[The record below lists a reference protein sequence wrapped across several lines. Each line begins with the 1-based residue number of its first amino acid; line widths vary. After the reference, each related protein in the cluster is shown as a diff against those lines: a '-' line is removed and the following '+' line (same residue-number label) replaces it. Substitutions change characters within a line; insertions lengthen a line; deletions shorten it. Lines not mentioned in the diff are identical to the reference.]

1 MGLNFCWTFTQF
13 CTEIAIFI
21 VLVNGHYAINK
32 KCVTR
37 WFGSDKTVAVK
48 PVVTCISTFDF
59 SDPCSTNKDV
69 NFAFVGFGITGSVL
83 SKDTNSGPSG
93 IKVELLEKSKGDQE
107 EVVKSALTGQD
118 GSYVFFGVL
127 PGVYN
132 IRVSKE
138 AQDLYIFEKTTQVRN
153 ATLANGNICFIF

>member
-1 MGLNFCWTFTQF
+1 M
-13 CTEIAIFI
+13 
-21 VLVNGHYAINK
+21 
-32 KCVTR
+32 
-37 WFGSDKTVAVK
+37 
-48 PVVTCISTFDF
+48 
-59 SDPCSTNKDV
+59 

-138 AQDLYIFEKTTQVRN
+138 AQDLYSFEKTTQVRN
-153 ATLANGNICFIF
+153 ATLANGNILLYILRLVFEVGLISSKSDQTCRKKSSIPRCIEKHGGKLFVSRTVLQIMIRENMNLFK

>member
-1 MGLNFCWTFTQF
+1 M
-13 CTEIAIFI
+13 
-21 VLVNGHYAINK
+21 
-32 KCVTR
+32 
-37 WFGSDKTVAVK
+37 
-48 PVVTCISTFDF
+48 
-59 SDPCSTNKDV
+59 

-93 IKVELLEKSKGDQE
+93 IIVELLEKSKGDQE

-138 AQDLYIFEKTTQVRN
+138 AQDLYSFEKTTQVRN
-153 ATLANGNICFIF
+153 ATLSNDYILLYILSLVFEVGLISFAYTKAWREERDQLKPNTS

>member
-1 MGLNFCWTFTQF
+1 M
-13 CTEIAIFI
+13 
-21 VLVNGHYAINK
+21 
-32 KCVTR
+32 
-37 WFGSDKTVAVK
+37 
-48 PVVTCISTFDF
+48 
-59 SDPCSTNKDV
+59 

-138 AQDLYIFEKTTQVRN
+138 AQDLYSFEKTTQVRN
-153 ATLANGNICFIF
+153 GKWQHLLYILRLVFEVGLISFAYRKAWREERDQLKLNTS

>member
-1 MGLNFCWTFTQF
+1 M
-13 CTEIAIFI
+13 
-21 VLVNGHYAINK
+21 
-32 KCVTR
+32 
-37 WFGSDKTVAVK
+37 
-48 PVVTCISTFDF
+48 
-59 SDPCSTNKDV
+59 

-138 AQDLYIFEKTTQVRN
+138 AQDLYSFEKTTQVRN
-153 ATLANGNICFIF
+153 GKWQHLLYILRLVFEVGLISSKSDQTRRKKSSIPRCIEKHGGKLFVSRTVLQIMIRENMNLFK